1 MARKHDAQ
9 ALIPTA
15 DTGDTIGEADGLGA
29 RCPAE
34 LFDLLYRDLHRLAQ
48 RQLRGTRVPLG
59 VTTLL
64 HEAYLGLSAR
74 GARFP
79 DRSRFF
85 AYAARAMRGVIVDYA
100 RAHRALKRGG
110 GLHLT
115 GWDTRAEQ
123 RPAEDLSAIGDA
135 LDALGAIDPN
145 LAEVVDLKFFCGFTA
160 SEIAAMRGCSE
171 RTVERDWA
179 KARLYLHRSLGVDQG
194 TDVPR
199 RPG

>member
-1 MARKHDAQ
+1 MA
-9 ALIPTA
+9 
-15 DTGDTIGEADGLGA
+15 EADNVRAPIPAADIGDMIDEAVGLGA
-29 RCPAE
+29 RCPSE

-48 RQLRGTRVPLG
+48 RQLRGTRVPIG

-74 GARFP
+74 VARFP

-85 AYAARAMRGVIVDYA
+85 AYAARAMRGVIIDHA

-110 GLHLT
+110 GFHLT

-123 RPAEDLSAIGDA
+123 CPAEDLSGIGEA
-135 LDALGAIDPN
+135 LDALGAIDPK
-145 LAEVVDLKFFCGFTA
+145 LAELVDLKFFCGFTA

-171 RTVERDWA
+171 RTVERDWV
-179 KARLYLHRSLGVDQG
+179 KARLYLHRSLG
-194 TDVPR
+194 R
-199 RPG
+199 

>member
-1 MARKHDAQ
+1 MARADNVQ
-9 ALIPTA
+9 ALIPA
-15 DTGDTIGEADGLGA
+15 AEIGDMIDEADGLDA

-48 RQLRGTRVPLG
+48 RQLRGTRVPIG

-74 GARFP
+74 VVRFP

-110 GLHLT
+110 GFHLT

-123 RPAEDLSAIGDA
+123 CPAEDLSGIGDA
-135 LDALGAIDPN
+135 LDALGAIDPK
-145 LAEVVDLKFFCGFTA
+145 LAELVDLKFFCGFTA

-179 KARLYLHRSLGVDQG
+179 KARLYLHRSLG
-194 TDVPR
+194 R
-199 RPG
+199 